1 MMVRVKCHQ
10 FFLGFL
16 SNCHLHLCN
25 NIRITI
31 IIIIIIKSSNHQI
44 IIVTIIMIT
53 IIMIT
58 IIIIITNLALPV
70 MAKPGESSKRRGNTS
85 TKTHNLTCPALV
97 NADGYYC
104 ADFEIAY
111 GAA

>member
-1 MMVRVKCHQ
+1 MSPILPRLPFQLPLAPVQQHQ
-10 FFLGFL
+10 
-16 SNCHLHLCN
+16 NHDHHHHHHQ
-25 NIRITI
+25 
-31 IIIIIIKSSNHQI
+31 IIKSSNHQI

-85 TKTHNLTCPALV
+85 TKTRNLTCPALV

-104 ADFEIAY
+104 ADFEIAN